1 MTLSTRYALPL
12 AIVLALALV
21 PTLVHS
27 YAGVTRDDGRRARDL
42 KVQFDGASG
51 IDTPRK
57 ADWVRRRLASE
68 DWFERRYVIGDREV
82 TLFVGRSYDPKSLY
96 HHPELALAYGYDL
109 ESRGVINVGGLPVHA
124 LVTRTGE
131 PHIVLYA
138 LEENGDF
145 VNDPIPFQIR
155 STLTGLVRGRS
166 AMTLFFALEG
176 GRPDS
181 DDLST
186 TVAAHLLSAAVD
198 AFKTAR

>member
-1 MTLSTRYALPL
+1 
-12 AIVLALALV
+12 V
-21 PTLVHS
+21 PVKRS
-27 YAGVTRDDGRRARDL
+27 EPDDAFHTVRAAACHRARDRARP
-42 KVQFDGASG
+42 DAGAQLRRRHARRRP
-51 IDTPRK
+51 PR
-57 ADWVRRRLASE
+57 ARSEGAHRRSVRRRLASE

-96 HHPELALAYGYDL
+96 HHPELALAYGHDL
-109 ESRGVINVGGLPVHA
+109 ESRGVITVGGMPVHA

-131 PHIVLYA
+131 PRIVLYA

-176 GRPDS
+176 GRPES

-186 TVAAHLLSAAVD
+186 TVAARLLTAAVA
-198 AFKTAR
+198 AFKTAQ